1 MQAYVHNAGLY
12 RKHFVGYG
20 LDGFRGSRIQQRGRG
35 AGRWWRKAK
44 RYTVPLLKAG
54 ARMALPHISRAL
66 KHVAG
71 ASAAHLFPG
80 NPAVQSAIGQMT
92 DHVTRRLTKK
102 ADKLLARKK
111 QKKRK
116 HAMSASRSAKRN
128 RTKSIFNE

>member
-1 MQAYVHNAGLY
+1 MEAYVHNADLY
-12 RKHFVGYG
+12 RKHFAGYG
-20 LDGFRGSRIQQRGRG
+20 LDGFSGVRIQQRGRG

-54 ARMALPHISRAL
+54 ARMALPHVSRAL

-80 NPAVQSAIGQMT
+80 NPFIQSAIGQMT
-92 DHVTRRLTKK
+92 DHVTKRINKK
-102 ADKLLARKK
+102 ADKLLTGRK

-116 HAMSASRSAKRN
+116 RPTSVSRGAKRN
-128 RTKSIFNE
+128 RTKSIFN